1 MWCFLFFKHFNRCL
15 LFFFSI
21 TRHVDIQRCFTHLIP
36 VSYTTTVFLKFKSFF
51 VVVDVRLSLIILLFY
66 SSKSMTLFPYRLYF
80 IVCLVFFFL
89 VALTLFAGGLGSE
102 VEPNYVSKKNPTKL
116 LHSDQWGT
124 WYLVRFSLH

>member
-80 IVCLVFFFL
+80 IVCLFFFSCGPN
-89 VALTLFAGGLGSE
+89 TLCRGLRFKGGAKLCIQ
-102 VEPNYVSKKNPTKL
+102 KNPTKL